1 MLLGIRSG
9 NVINVFHL
17 KQKHSKIS
25 KMKTKK
31 TEENHTTVGKEA
43 IENTFKK
50 RGKKLQINHGVCY
63 RGI

>member
-1 MLLGIRSG
+1 
-9 NVINVFHL
+9 
-17 KQKHSKIS
+17 
-25 KMKTKK
+25 MKTKK

-50 RGKKLQINHGVCY
+50 RGKKLQINHGVCF